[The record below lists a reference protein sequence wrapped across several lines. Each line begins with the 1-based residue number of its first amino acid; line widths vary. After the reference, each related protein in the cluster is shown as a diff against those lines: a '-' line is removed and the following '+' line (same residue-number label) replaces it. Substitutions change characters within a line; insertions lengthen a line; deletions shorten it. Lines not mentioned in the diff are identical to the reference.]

1 MLIEGNNTYQY
12 RPVSF
17 KARVDLK
24 TLKPLLSEVQTGTSP
39 LDAMLDYGKGMQKL
53 ENLTLFLKRSVD
65 NKYFQGE
72 PSYISKKFHHI
83 VNYTIMKLRKA
94 SLKLFLMKN
103 DKALKEINS
112 KFMQI
117 DQNSPEYIE
126 ELAKL
131 CNSMEGK
138 FFITNVEKNPLKDI
152 GKSDQST
159 IFVLNHP
166 NYHRDKYTYA
176 IINSI
181 LNKLYVQEGKQ
192 ATCPRPK
199 ILVSNN
205 MLNAVGENI
214 GKIYQKLGMIP
225 IDAGIEK
232 RDKLSNALHMKQL
245 MLDFINNT
253 ANIFIF
259 PEGRNCMRTM
269 PLEKRLQPGVAA
281 FINKALNF
289 KKTARV
295 VPIGINYTDEANS
308 FGKIFIGKPI
318 YIKKSGDKIV
328 YTHGTEH
335 RKVQED
341 KSKNAISVILSEI
354 CDNLSHCINKAGKLT

>member
-1 MLIEGNNTYQY
+1 MLIDGNNTYQY

-24 TLKPLLSEVQTGTSP
+24 TFKPLLPESKNGTSP
-39 LDAMLDYGKGMQKL
+39 LDAMLDYGTGMQKL

-72 PSYISKKFHHI
+72 PSYLSKKFHHI

-103 DKALKEINS
+103 DKAISEINS
-112 KFMQI
+112 NFMKL
-117 DQNSPEYIE
+117 DEKSSEYID

-138 FFITNVEKNPLKDI
+138 FFITNVDKNPLKDI
-152 GKSDQST
+152 GKSDKST

-199 ILVSNN
+199 ILVSEN

-225 IDAGIEK
+225 IDAGVDK
-232 RDKLSNALHMKQL
+232 RNKLSNALHMKQV

-253 ANIFIF
+253 ANVFIF
-259 PEGRNCMRTM
+259 PEGRNCMKDM
-269 PLEKRLQPGVAA
+269 PLEKRLQPGIAA

-289 KKTARV
+289 KKTVRV
-295 VPIGINYTDEANS
+295 VPVGINYTDEANS
-308 FGKIFIGKPI
+308 YGKIFVGKPI

-328 YTHGTEH
+328 YTHGVEH
-335 RKVQED
+335 RKLKDD
-341 KSKNAISVILSEI
+341 KTKNANTVILSEI
-354 CDNLSHCINKAGKLT
+354 CDNLRHCINKAENLT